1 MHNPYNFKDCPP
13 RHQTGSLKWDRY
25 PADVLPLWVADM
37 DIETAPEI
45 IESLKKRL
53 DHKVFGYT
61 IPYDS
66 VFDAV
71 IQYLERAH
79 NYSANREWI
88 SFLPGLVPAIN
99 LCCHAFA
106 NEDDSI
112 MTATP
117 VYPPFLLAPKFA
129 ERELINVPLCLN
141 AEQEWTLD
149 FPAME
154 KAIQPNTKIFILCNP
169 HNPVGRVY
177 TKSELEELASFCT
190 RHDLILISDEIHCDL
205 IFDSSVKHHVTATIN
220 KELAER
226 TITLMAPSKTY
237 NLPGLACAFSI
248 IENPKLKH
256 QFKKTI
262 RGIITEINCFGYAA
276 CEAAYNFGEPWR
288 KALLSHLQGNYN
300 YLKDFLDT
308 KIPQIE
314 FKPMQAT
321 YLAWLNV
328 KNLNLEKPAQF
339 FETHGVGLSDG
350 TPFGDSKYVRLNFGC
365 SKDRLAEALE
375 RMHSG
380 LIKETIIGNDQ

>member
-1 MHNPYNFKDCPP
+1 
-13 RHQTGSLKWDRY
+13 
-25 PADVLPLWVADM
+25 M

-45 IESLKKRL
+45 IEALKKRL

-66 VFDAV
+66 VHDSV
-71 IQYLERAH
+71 IQYLKREH
-79 NYSANREWI
+79 NYSVKKEAIN
-88 SFLPGLVPAIN
+88 FLPGLVPAIN
-99 LCCHAFA
+99 LCCHAFSGS
-106 NEDDSI
+106 EDSI

-129 ERELINVPLCLN
+129 ERELITVPLCLN
-141 AEQEWTLD
+141 TEQKWTLD

-177 TKSELEELASFCT
+177 SKNELQQLASFCS

-205 IFDSSVKHHVTATIN
+205 IFDTSVEHHVTATIDQ
-220 KELAER
+220 ELADR

-237 NLPGLACAFSI
+237 NLPGLACAYSI
-248 IENPKLKH
+248 IENPKLKY
-256 QFKKTI
+256 QFEKSI
-262 RGIITEINCFGYAA
+262 RGIITEINCFGYVA

-288 KALLSHLQGNYN
+288 QALLAHLSDNYN
-300 YLKDFLDT
+300 YLKNFLET

-314 FKPMQAT
+314 FRPMQAT

-328 KNLNLEKPAQF
+328 DNLNLEKPAQF
-339 FETHGVGLSDG
+339 FEAHGIGLSDG
-350 TPFGDSKYVRLNFGC
+350 KPFGGFGLGSVSGVQSREFVDHGSVCLDS
-365 SKDRLAEALE
+365 
-375 RMHSG
+375 
-380 LIKETIIGNDQ
+380 

>member
-1 MHNPYNFKDCPP
+1 MDNRYNFKDCPS
-13 RHQTGSLKWDRY
+13 RTHTGSLKWDRY
-25 PADVLPLWVADM
+25 PEDILPLWVADM

-45 IESLKKRL
+45 IEALKRRL

-66 VFDAV
+66 VYDSV
-71 IQYLERAH
+71 IQYLG
-79 NYSANREWI
+79 REHRYAVKKEFI
-88 SFLPGLVPAIN
+88 NFLPGLVPAIN
-99 LCCHAFA
+99 LCCHAFSNKA
-106 NEDDSI
+106 DSI

-117 VYPPFLLAPKFA
+117 VYPPFLLAPKFS
-129 ERELINVPLCLN
+129 ERELITVPLCLN
-141 AEQEWTLD
+141 SEEQWALD

-177 TKSELEELASFCT
+177 SKTELKQLASFCT

-205 IFDSSVKHHVTATIN
+205 IFDSSLEHHVTASLDQA
-220 KELAER
+220 LADR

-237 NLPGLACAFSI
+237 NLPGLACAYSI

-256 QFKKTI
+256 QFEKTI

-276 CEAAYNFGEPWR
+276 CEAAYNFGDPWKR
-288 KALLSHLQGNYN
+288 ALLIHLHNNHN
-300 YLKDFLDT
+300 YLQNFLET

-328 KNLNLEKPAQF
+328 EKLKLAKPAEF
-339 FETHGVGLSDG
+339 FEAHGIGLSDG
-350 TPFGDSKYVRLNFGC
+350 TPFGDSNYLRLNFGC
-365 SKDRLAEALE
+365 SKDRLSEALE
-375 RMHSG
+375 RMYNG
-380 LIKETIIGNDQ
+380 LIKENIIGHD

>member
-45 IESLKKRL
+45 IEALKKRL

-129 ERELINVPLCLN
+129 ERELISVPLCLN

-177 TKSELEELASFCT
+177 SKNELKELASFCS
-190 RHDLILISDEIHCDL
+190 RHNLILISDEIHCDL
-205 IFDSSVKHHVTATIN
+205 IFDASVEHHVTASID
-220 KELAER
+220 KELADR

-237 NLPGLACAFSI
+237 NLPGLACAYSI

-256 QFKKTI
+256 QFDKSI

-288 KALLSHLQGNYN
+288 QALLAHLLDNYN
-300 YLKDFLDT
+300 TLKNFIET

-314 FKPMQAT
+314 LRPMQAT

-328 KNLNLEKPAQF
+328 ENLNLEKPVQF
-339 FETHGVGLSDG
+339 FEAHGIGLSDG
-350 TPFGDSKYVRLNFGC
+350 TPFGDSKYLRLNFGC
-365 SKDRLAEALE
+365 SKNRLYEALE
-375 RMHSG
+375 RMHTG
-380 LIKETIIGNDQ
+380 LIKENIIGNDQ